1 MDNII
6 KMIRFAREKIHA
18 FFRFFWKYFL
28 NQVVFRSS
36 EQEGEYF
43 RNQFGSIISPLEFK
57 ISWDANLTERATM
70 LKDLITPKYETGN
83 GETLIRLG
91 SVGDGG
97 YFLPSTYRNCDGA
110 ISGGIAKNNDF
121 ENDLACMNIPVIQF
135 DHTID
140 EAPFKHENLYFQKIK
155 LGHDGFSLI
164 ETLNAFKELTSIE
177 IHKGILKLDI
187 EGSEFEFLANSDVET
202 LSRFDIVIMELHFLG
217 NIYQDLFW
225 KKVKDTLILI
235 RQNHKPVIVVG
246 NNSRP
251 FIQIGGIPICDIVE
265 ITFIRNESNY
275 PIIDKNISQAV
286 HIEGRAPIIIT

>member
-1 MDNII
+1 
-6 KMIRFAREKIHA
+6 MIRFAKEKIQA
-18 FFRFFWKYFL
+18 FFRFIWKNFL
-28 NQVVFRSS
+28 YQVVFRST

-57 ISWDANLTERATM
+57 ISWDSNLTERAAM
-70 LKDLITPKYETGN
+70 LKVLITPKYEIGKS
-83 GETLIRLG
+83 EKLIRLG

-140 EAPFKHENLYFQKIK
+140 EAPIKHKNLYFQKIK
-155 LGHDGFSLI
+155 LGHEGFSLSQ
-164 ETLNAFKELTSIE
+164 TLSAFKELTGIE
-177 IHKGILKLDI
+177 LKKGILKLDI
-187 EGSEFEFLANSDVET
+187 EGSEFDFFANTDVET
-202 LSRFDIVIMELHFLG
+202 LSNFDVIIMELHFLG

-225 KKVKDTLILI
+225 EKVKNSLSLI
-235 RQNHKPVIVVG
+235 RQNHKPIIVIG

-251 FIQIGGIPICDIVE
+251 YIQIGGIPICDIVE
-265 ITFIRNESNY
+265 ITFIRNDENY
-275 PIIDKNISQAV
+275 PIFDKNMSMAV
-286 HIEGRAPIIIT
+286 HIEGRAPLIIT